1 MRFSISNIAW
11 RAENDRQMYE
21 FLSRQEAYGV
31 EIAPTRLFEDPY
43 KKLDRAGMYAFT
55 LRDMY
60 GLEIPSM
67 QSIWYG
73 ISQSI
78 FATRQD
84 RDFLLDYTKKAADF
98 AAAMEIQN
106 MVFGCPKNRNIPRG
120 MDRKE
125 AEKIAGEF
133 FKAAGLYADKAGA
146 AIAIEP
152 NPPIYNTNFLNTTHQ
167 ALEFVRQLSAPGVM
181 VNIDMGTMIYNG
193 EDPEILKDY
202 MDLVNHIHISMPHLA
217 PVEDR
222 PEYHRLRQVLKETRY
237 SRCVS
242 VEMSDPGDIEK
253 VKQAVLYV
261 KNLFGDI

>member
-11 RAENDRQMYE
+11 QRPDDGQMYE

-31 EIAPTRLFEDPY
+31 EIAPTRLFSDPY
-43 KKLDRAGMYAFT
+43 NKLDSAGMYAFT

-73 ISQSI
+73 IDKSI
-78 FATRQD
+78 FGTDAD
-84 RDFLLDYTKKAADF
+84 RAFLLDYTKKAADF

-106 MVFGCPKNRNIPRG
+106 MVFGCPRNRNIPRDI
-120 MDRKE
+120 DRKQ
-125 AEKIAGEF
+125 AEKTAAEF
-133 FKAAGLYADKAGA
+133 FRAAGLYADKAGTRLA
-146 AIAIEP
+146 LEA
-152 NPPIYNTNFLNTTHQ
+152 NPPIYNTNFLNTT
-167 ALEFVRQLSAPGVM
+167 AETLKFARELDAPGVM
-181 VNIDMGTMIYNG
+181 VNLDMGTMIYNK
-193 EDPEILKDY
+193 EDPGIIRDY
-202 MDLVNHIHISMPHLA
+202 MDLINHIHISMPHLA
-217 PVEDR
+217 PIEDR
-222 PEYHRLRQVLKETRY
+222 EEYRRLAKVLKETGY

-261 KNLFGDI
+261 KTLFGEI